1 MASAS
6 EAEWQI
12 GSRDTLLERN
22 KYMFNKSLMSDIKF
36 AFPNEQIIPA
46 HKYVLAISSP
56 VFFAMFYGGLAEQGE
71 TVDITDCDPETFLQ
85 FLRYLYCDD
94 TNFRDVNNAIEV
106 WHLADK
112 YDLPSLAN
120 ECVNFV
126 EAAMEPLNAFR
137 VIPCARRFNHKG
149 LENVCWEIIDYNAQ
163 EIIANE
169 SFLDLKPEHLH
180 SFLERSSLCVK
191 ETSLFKAVDRWA
203 AKRCEESN
211 MTVDGTNKRSVL
223 GEDLLKLIRFSLM
236 SPEEFSEIVLPTD
249 ILLTTEVIDVFK
261 QFTSATI
268 PGGLKFSILP
278 RESNCKDLSTLLT
291 CPLGQIFNPHP
302 HRRAY
307 GKIPYEI
314 RAMEKSAVLT
324 FMLREAFELF
334 GVKIL
339 TTRPELCFVG
349 LCLSVFQ
356 GDKMIS
362 QMKTKCTANRET
374 KEGIPSSSTSDAPS
388 FGEIDVF
395 LNRPIFLYEYT
406 CYTIKTHTDTSQITG
421 VFVWSESLENSIEKP
436 CKHDPKLFICSGH
449 YTECIPTFAHY
460 KGEVVALLGKLGS
473 QLAVSDKI
481 NS

>member
-6 EAEWQI
+6 EEKWQI
-12 GSRDTLLERN
+12 SRDTLLERN
-22 KYMFNKSLMSDIKF
+22 KYMFNNSLMSDIKF
-36 AFPNEQIIPA
+36 VFPNEQIIPA

-56 VFFAMFYGGLAEQGE
+56 VFFAMFYGGLAEQGD

-94 TNFRDVNNAIEV
+94 ASFRDVNNAIEV

-112 YDLPSLAN
+112 YDLPSLAK

-126 EAAMEPLNAFR
+126 EAAMEPLIAFR
-137 VIPCARRFNHKG
+137 VIPCARRFSHKG

-191 ETSLFKAVDRWA
+191 EASLFKAVDRWA

-261 QFTSATI
+261 QFTSVTI

-278 RESNCKDLSTLLT
+278 RESTCKDLSTLST
-291 CPLGQIFNPHP
+291 RPLGYTFYPSRYNREPL
-302 HRRAY
+302 
-307 GKIPYEI
+307 IPNEI
-314 RAMEKSAVLT
+314 RSMEKTGTLT
-324 FMLREAFELF
+324 FMLRDPFELF

-339 TTRPELCFVG
+339 ITRPDECSECSVG
-349 LCLSVFQ
+349 LCLSVFEEE
-356 GDKMIS
+356 KMIRQIKNECS
-362 QMKTKCTANRET
+362 VKCRET
-374 KEGIPSSSTSDAPS
+374 KEGIPGSFIFDAPDCY
-388 FGEIDVF
+388 GEIDVF
-395 LNRPIFLYEYT
+395 LNRPIYLCEYT
-406 CYTIKTHTDTSQITG
+406 CYTIKTLTDTSQSKG
-421 VFVWSESLENSIEKP
+421 AFVWSESLENSIAKP
-436 CKHDPKLFICSGH
+436 SKHDPMLFICSGH
-449 YTECIPTFAHY
+449 YTECTPIFADY
-460 KGEVVALLGKLGS
+460 KGEVLALLGKP
-473 QLAVSDKI
+473 V
-481 NS
+481 

>member
-6 EAEWQI
+6 EVKWQI
-12 GSRDTLLERN
+12 SRDTLLGRN
-22 KYMFNKSLMSDIKF
+22 KYMFNNSLMSDIKF

-56 VFFAMFYGGLAEQGE
+56 VFFAMFYGGLAEQRE
-71 TVDITDCDPETFLQ
+71 TVDITDCDLEVFLQ
-85 FLRYLYCDD
+85 FLRYLYCEDAS
-94 TNFRDVNNAIEV
+94 FKDVNNAIEV

-126 EAAMEPLNAFR
+126 EAVMEPLNAFQ

-169 SFLDLKPEHLH
+169 SFRDLKHEHLH

-191 ETSLFKAVDRWA
+191 EALLFEAVDRWA
-203 AKRCEESN
+203 EKRCEESN
-211 MTVDGTNKRSVL
+211 VTVGGTNKRSVL

-261 QFTSATI
+261 QFTSVTI

-278 RESNCKDLSTLLT
+278 RESTCKDLSTLLT
-291 CPLGQIFNPHP
+291 RPLGNTFHP
-302 HRRAY
+302 NRGKR
-307 GKIPYEI
+307 KIPDEI
-314 RAMEKSAVLT
+314 RYMEKTGTLS
-324 FMLREAFELF
+324 FMLREALELV

-339 TTRPELCFVG
+339 ITRPEENSKCSVG
-349 LCLSVFQ
+349 LCLSVFE

-362 QMKTKCTANRET
+362 QIKNELSVNRET
-374 KEGIPSSSTSDAPS
+374 KEGIPGSFISDDP
-388 FGEIDVF
+388 GGYREIDVF
-395 LNRPIFLYEYT
+395 LNRPISLFDFT
-406 CYTIKTHTDTSQITG
+406 CYTIKTLTDTSQSKDA
-421 VFVWSESLENSIEKP
+421 FVWTESLENFLQKP
-436 CKHDPKLFICSGH
+436 CKYDPMLFVCSGH
-449 YTECIPTFAHY
+449 YNEFIPTFEHY
-460 KGEVVALLGKLGS
+460 KGEVVALLGKPE
-473 QLAVSDKI
+473 DMD
-481 NS
+481 

>member
-56 VFFAMFYGGLAEQGE
+56 VFFAMFYGGLVEQGE

-211 MTVDGTNKRSVL
+211 VTVDGTNKRSVL

-261 QFTSATI
+261 QFTSVTI

-314 RAMEKSAVLT
+314 RAMKKSAVLT

>member
-1 MASAS
+1 M
-6 EAEWQI
+6 
-12 GSRDTLLERN
+12 ERN
-22 KYMFNKSLMSDIKF
+22 KYMFNNSLMSDIKF

-56 VFFAMFYGGLAEQGE
+56 VFFAMFYGGLAEQGD
-71 TVDITDCDPETFLQ
+71 TVDITDCDPDVFLQ

-94 TNFRDVNNAIEV
+94 TSFQNVNNAIEV

-149 LENVCWEIIDYNAQ
+149 LENVCWEIIGYKAQ

-191 ETSLFKAVDRWA
+191 EASLFKAVDRWA

-261 QFTSATI
+261 QFTSVTI

-291 CPLGQIFNPHP
+291 RPLGQIFNPHP
-302 HRRAY
+302 HRAY
-307 GKIPYEI
+307 RIIPDEI
-314 RAMEKSAVLT
+314 RSMEKSAMLT

-339 TTRPELCFVG
+339 TTRPEECSVG
-349 LCLSVFQ
+349 LCLSVFEEE
-356 GDKMIS
+356 KMIRQIKNECS
-362 QMKTKCTANRET
+362 VNRET
-374 KEGIPSSSTSDAPS
+374 KEGIPGSFIFDAPDCYR
-388 FGEIDVF
+388 EIDVF
-395 LNRPIFLYEYT
+395 LNRPIYLCEYT
-406 CYTIKTHTDTSQITG
+406 CYTIKTLTDTSQSKG
-421 VFVWSESLENSIEKP
+421 AFVWSESLENSIAKP
-436 CKHDPKLFICSGH
+436 SKHDPMLFICSGH

-460 KGEVVALLGKLGS
+460 KGEVVALLGKLRIPTS
-473 QLAVSDKI
+473 
-481 NS
+481 NR

>member
-6 EAEWQI
+6 EEKWQI
-12 GSRDTLLERN
+12 SRDTLLERN
-22 KYMFNKSLMSDIKF
+22 KYMFNNSLMSDIKF
-36 AFPNEQIIPA
+36 VFPNEQIIPA

-56 VFFAMFYGGLAEQGE
+56 VFFAMFYGGLAEQGD

-94 TNFRDVNNAIEV
+94 ASFRDVNNAIEV

-112 YDLPSLAN
+112 YDLPSLAK

-126 EAAMEPLNAFR
+126 EAAMEPLIAFR
-137 VIPCARRFNHKG
+137 VIPCARRFSHKG

-191 ETSLFKAVDRWA
+191 EASLFKAVDRWA

-236 SPEEFSEIVLPTD
+236 SPEEFSEVALPTD
-249 ILLTTEVIDVFK
+249 ILLTAEIIDVFK
-261 QFTSATI
+261 QFTSVTI

-278 RESNCKDLSTLLT
+278 RKSSAWKDLSTLVT
-291 CPLGQIFNPHP
+291 RPLGTTFYPNRCNRKLPT
-302 HRRAY
+302 
-307 GKIPYEI
+307 EI
-314 RAMEKSAVLT
+314 RYMKKTGTLT
-324 FMLREAFELF
+324 FMLKEALELF

-339 TTRPELCFVG
+339 ITSPEECSKCSVG
-349 LCLSVFQ
+349 LCLSVFE
-356 GDKMIS
+356 GNKMIS
-362 QMKTKCTANRET
+362 QIKNECTVNRET
-374 KEGIPSSSTSDAPS
+374 KEGIPGSVISDAPCYR
-388 FGEIDVF
+388 EIDVF
-395 LNRPIFLYEYT
+395 LNRPIFLDEYT
-406 CYTIKTHTDTSQITG
+406 CYTIKTLPDTSQSNG
-421 VFVWSESLENSIEKP
+421 AFVWSESLENSIAKP
-436 CKHDPKLFICSGH
+436 RKYDPMLFICSGH
-449 YTECIPTFAHY
+449 YTECTPFYAHY
-460 KGEVVALLGKLGS
+460 KGEVVALLGKPET
-473 QLAVSDKI
+473 
-481 NS
+481 